1 MQRRSAVAL
10 QPAATQPPEPITS
23 PPMNFK
29 SITQMDLGRLIL
41 VLTIASVLVSLA
53 NTLHASYQVQRQQL
67 IDAALETNHAYAT
80 KMAASTDDFFASMM
94 QQLAYA
100 AQVVARDFDNPAF
113 LAAETDRLFLQT
125 DSFNSIA
132 IVDRRA
138 EVLANSPQT
147 LKLVGKQLRTPGMVK
162 ALADRKPLI
171 SQPYLSAAGN
181 LVITVSQPVFDV
193 HKNYLGVIAGT
204 IYLKHENFLNRL
216 LASHYYQ
223 DGSYLYVV
231 DQQRRLIYHPINDRV
246 GTAVDGNL
254 AIEEVISGI
263 AGRRQVMN
271 SQQVDMLAGYAI
283 VSSTGWGVVAE
294 RPQLATLAALDALM
308 LKVLLNSLPVAA
320 LSLAFIW
327 WCARRIARPLKQL
340 ASGART
346 MDDPAT
352 ADEIQRVKSW
362 YYESAE
368 LKQAMLLGIG
378 LLQKNINRLRQDA
391 QTDPLTGLG
400 NRRTLE
406 QALAAW
412 EREKTPFTVMSVDV
426 DFFKKVNDTYGHD
439 VGDGVLRQLAQHMR
453 DCARERDVFCRVGGE
468 EFLVLLPRTGRKV
481 ALQVA
486 ERLRQQVERADMGPV
501 GRVTISIGIAY
512 WPGSAKDVAQVLKRA
527 DEMLYQAKRG
537 GRNRVEVDAAEMTTE
552 A

>member
-1 MQRRSAVAL
+1 
-10 QPAATQPPEPITS
+10 
-23 PPMNFK
+23 MNFK
-29 SITQMDLGRLIL
+29 SSARMDLGRLIL
-41 VLTIASVLVSLA
+41 ALTIASVLVSLA

-80 KMAASTDDFFASMM
+80 KLAASTDDFFASMM

-113 LAAETDRLFLQT
+113 LKAETERLFLQT
-125 DSFNSIA
+125 DSFNSIT
-132 IVDRRA
+132 IVDRQGL
-138 EVLANSPQT
+138 VVANAPQT
-147 LKLVGKQLRTPGMVK
+147 LQLLGKRLNTRGVLK

-181 LVITVSQPVFDV
+181 LVISVSQPVFNGQQ
-193 HKNYLGVIAGT
+193 NYLGMIAGT

-231 DQQRRLIYHPINDRV
+231 DQQRRLIYHPLNDRV

-254 AIEEVISGI
+254 AIEEVIAGI
-263 AGRRQVMN
+263 AGRREVMN
-271 SQQVDMLAGYAI
+271 SQHVDMLAGYAI
-283 VSSTGWGVVAE
+283 VPATGWGVVAE
-294 RPQLATLAALDALM
+294 RPKDATLAALDALM
-308 LKVLLNSLPVAA
+308 LKVLLHSLPVAA
-320 LSLAFIW
+320 VSLGFIW

-346 MDDPAT
+346 MDNPAT
-352 ADEIQRVKSW
+352 ADEIQHVRSW
-362 YYESAE
+362 YYEAAE

-378 LLQKNINRLRQDA
+378 LLQKNISRLRQDA

-406 QALAAW
+406 HALAAW
-412 EREKTPFTVMSVDV
+412 EREKTPFAVMSVDV

-439 VGDGVLRQLAQHMR
+439 VGDGVLRALAQHMR
-453 DCARERDVFCRVGGE
+453 ECARERDVFCRVGGE
-468 EFLVLLPRTGRKV
+468 EFLVLLPRTGRKD

-486 ERLRQQVERADMGPV
+486 ERLRQQVERADMAPV
-501 GRVTISIGIAY
+501 GRVTISIGIAH
-512 WPGSAKDVAQVLKRA
+512 WAGDAQPTAEVFKRA
-527 DEMLYQAKRG
+527 DEMLYQAKRA
-537 GRNRVEVDAAEMTTE
+537 GRNRVEVDATEMTSQ

>member
-1 MQRRSAVAL
+1 
-10 QPAATQPPEPITS
+10 
-23 PPMNFK
+23 MNFK
-29 SITQMDLGRLIL
+29 SIKKMDLGRLIL
-41 VLTIASVLVSLA
+41 ALTIAGVFVSLA

-80 KMAASTDDFFASMM
+80 KLAASTDDFFASMM

-100 AQVVARDFDNPAF
+100 AQVVGRDFDNPAF
-113 LAAETDRLFLQT
+113 LGAETERLFLQT

-132 IVDRRA
+132 IIDIRA
-138 EVLANSPQT
+138 EVVANAPQT
-147 LKLVGKQLRTPGMVK
+147 LKLVGKQLRTRGVMK
-162 ALADRKPLI
+162 ALTDRKPLI

-181 LVITVSQPVFDV
+181 LVISVSQPVFDM
-193 HKNYLGVIAGT
+193 HKNYLGLISGT

-231 DQQRRLIYHPINDRV
+231 DQQRRLIYHPVNDRV

-254 AIEEVISGI
+254 AIEEVIAGI
-263 AGRRQVMN
+263 AGRREVTN
-271 SQQVDMLAGYAI
+271 SQKVDMLAGYAI
-283 VSSTGWGVVAE
+283 VPATGWGVVAE
-294 RPQLATLAALDALM
+294 RPKLATLAALDALM
-308 LKVLLNSLPVAA
+308 LKVLLNSLPVAV
-320 LSLAFIW
+320 LSLLFVW

-346 MDDPAT
+346 MDNPAT
-352 ADEIQRVKSW
+352 ADDIQRVKSW
-362 YYESAE
+362 YYEAAE

-378 LLQKNINRLRQDA
+378 LLQRNINRLRQDA
-391 QTDPLTGLG
+391 HTDPLTGLG
-400 NRRTLE
+400 NRRTLD

-453 DCARERDVFCRVGGE
+453 ECARERDVFCRVGGE
-468 EFLVLLPRTGRKV
+468 EFLVLLPRTGHQV

-486 ERLRQQVERADMGPV
+486 ERLRLQVERADMGVV
-501 GRVTISIGIAY
+501 GRITISIGIAH
-512 WPGSAKDVAQVLKRA
+512 WPGTAQDIAQVLKRA
-527 DEMLYQAKRG
+527 DEMLYQAKRR
-537 GRNRVEVDAAEMTTE
+537 GRNRVEVDAAQMTSE

>member
-1 MQRRSAVAL
+1 
-10 QPAATQPPEPITS
+10 
-23 PPMNFK
+23 MNLK
-29 SITQMDLGRLIL
+29 SIAKMDLGRLIL
-41 VLTIASVLVSLA
+41 ALTIASVLVSLV

-80 KMAASTDDFFASMM
+80 KLAASTDDFFASMM

-113 LAAETDRLFLQT
+113 LKAETDRLFLQT
-125 DSFNSIA
+125 DSFNSIT
-132 IVDRRA
+132 IIDRQGLVVSNA
-138 EVLANSPQT
+138 PQT
-147 LKLVGKQLRTPGMVK
+147 LKLQGKTLNTRGVVK
-162 ALADRKPLI
+162 ALADRKALI

-181 LVITVSQPVFDV
+181 LVISVSQPVFDV
-193 HKNYLGVIAGT
+193 HRNYLGMIAGT

-231 DQQRRLIYHPINDRV
+231 DQQRRLIYHPVNDRV

-254 AIEEVISGI
+254 AIEEVIAGI
-263 AGRRQVMN
+263 AGRREVMN
-271 SQQVDMLAGYAI
+271 SQHVDMLAGYAI
-283 VSSTGWGVVAE
+283 VPATGWGVVAE
-294 RPQLATLAALDALM
+294 RPKLATLAALDALM
-308 LKVLLNSLPVAA
+308 LKVLLHSLPLAA
-320 LSLAFIW
+320 ASLVFIW
-327 WCARRIARPLKQL
+327 WCARRIARPLQQL

-352 ADEIQRVKSW
+352 AGEIQRVRSW
-362 YYESAE
+362 YYEAAE

-378 LLQKNINRLRQDA
+378 LLQRNISRLRQDA

-406 QALAAW
+406 NAVAAW

-439 VGDGVLRQLAQHMR
+439 VGDSVLRALAQHMR
-453 DCARERDVFCRVGGE
+453 ECARERDVFCRVGGE
-468 EFLVLLPRTGRKV
+468 EFLVLLPRTGRKL

-486 ERLRQQVERADMGPV
+486 ERLRQQVERADMAPV
-501 GRVTISIGIAY
+501 GRVTISIGIAE
-512 WPGSAKDVAQVLKRA
+512 WAGGAQATAEVFKRA
-527 DEMLYQAKRG
+527 DEMLYRAKRA
-537 GRNRVEVDAAEMTTE
+537 GRNRVEADAPEMTSE